1 MGGRCRSRGREEKYE
16 YVLVQAKS
24 VVLKAVT
31 MKTGIFYDVMSNRLA

>member
-1 MGGRCRSRGREEKYE
+1 MRGRDEKCE

-31 MKTGIFYDVMSNRLA
+31 MKIGTFYDVISNKLASPY